1 MAQVPVARVEESCA
15 WQPRPTS
22 LLIETAVAKFIEVDY
37 LSIIIFVI
45 VGMMLFLH
53 FTFDILAIIEP
64 SKDRV

>member
-1 MAQVPVARVEESCA
+1 MAQLPVARVEEPSA

-22 LLIETAVAKFIEVDY
+22 LLIETAVAKFIKVDY
-37 LSIIIFVI
+37 LYIIIFVI